1 MTPTDS
7 TLLKQIQSQDEKAFE
22 TLTERYET
30 QLWTHTLRTVRNE
43 AAADDLMQEIFLRV
57 WPRAGQWQGQGSVK
71 GWLYRIATNLV
82 LNHLRTVRRRRDQAL
97 EIPTSD
103 DNNEIT
109 TPAWMIDADAVDA
122 QGQLEKAESAQ
133 LLQQLIKEL
142 PEDKRE
148 VIRLVH
154 ESETG
159 VRGAAKVLD
168 ITEGTVKSSLHYT
181 VKQLTKTWYDYQN
194 NLHDLQ
200 S

>member
-1 MTPTDS
+1 V
-7 TLLKQIQSQDEKAFE
+7 
-22 TLTERYET
+22 
-30 QLWTHTLRTVRNE
+30 WT
-43 AAADDLMQEIFLRV
+43 
-57 WPRAGQWQGQGSVK
+57 RAGQWQGQGSVK
-71 GWLYRIATNLV
+71 GWLYRIATNLA
-82 LNHLRTVRRRRDQAL
+82 LNHLRTVRRRREQAL

-103 DNNEIT
+103 DNDEIT

-122 QGQLEKAESAQ
+122 KGQLEKAESAQ
-133 LLQQLIKEL
+133 LLQQQIKEL

-159 VRGAAKVLD
+159 VRGAAEVLG
-168 ITEGTVKSSLHYT
+168 ITEGTVKSRLHYT
-181 VKQLTKTWYDYQN
+181 MKQLTKVWYDHQN

>member
-1 MTPTDS
+1 
-7 TLLKQIQSQDEKAFE
+7 
-22 TLTERYET
+22 
-30 QLWTHTLRTVRNE
+30 
-43 AAADDLMQEIFLRV
+43 
-57 WPRAGQWQGQGSVK
+57 
-71 GWLYRIATNLV
+71 
-82 LNHLRTVRRRRDQAL
+82 
-97 EIPTSD
+97 
-103 DNNEIT
+103 
-109 TPAWMIDADAVDA
+109 MIDADAVDA

-159 VRGAAKVLD
+159 VRGAAEVLG
-168 ITEGTVKSSLHYT
+168 ITEGTVKSNLHYT

-194 NLHDLQ
+194 NLNDLQ